1 MYHIWEVCPAEVI
14 SPQGRPFNISLE
26 WLNVK
31 PLDIKAMMA
40 MIKDEPEDKYIPVLK
55 PVLLQA
61 LTEIKQLRRKNSQL
75 GGKVA
80 RLRSLKRKTFRK
92 KAYFDRG
99 EIMVEKLT
107 ANVIKKYIV
116 DKNQPVIA
124 ADFKAKGRELVKR
137 FGVTVPEAID
147 ILNNRNILEI
157 LCKYED
163 AVG

>member
-1 MYHIWEVCPAEVI
+1 
-14 SPQGRPFNISLE
+14 
-26 WLNVK
+26 
-31 PLDIKAMMA
+31 
-40 MIKDEPEDKYIPVLK
+40 
-55 PVLLQA
+55 
-61 LTEIKQLRRKNSQL
+61 
-75 GGKVA
+75 
-80 RLRSLKRKTFRK
+80 
-92 KAYFDRG
+92 
-99 EIMVEKLT
+99 MVEKLT

-124 ADFKAKGRELVKR
+124 ADFKAKGIELVER

>member
-1 MYHIWEVCPAEVI
+1 M
-14 SPQGRPFNISLE
+14 
-26 WLNVK
+26 K

-124 ADFKAKGRELVKR
+124 ADLKPKAENW
-137 FGVTVPEAID
+137 
-147 ILNNRNILEI
+147 LNDLGLQFLKLSTFLTIGI
-157 LCKYED
+157 F
-163 AVG
+163 